1 MPEALDSA
9 RGESLLG
16 KIPSSPYKPRKNQ
29 LELLLFFWNLLVH
42 LDQHLVG
49 LFAKYGPW
57 VYLILFLIVFCE
69 TGLVVT
75 PFLPGDSLLFIAGAL
90 TASAADSPG
99 RFDLATLNILLIA
112 AAILGNTSNYWIG
125 RYFGPRVFAW
135 KDSRF
140 FNRAAFEKAH
150 AFYEHHGG
158 KTIVIT
164 RFLPILRT
172 FAPFV
177 AGVADMTHARFQF
190 YNVAGGVLWVVSLT
204 LAGYWF
210 GNIAWVKDNLTAII
224 LALII
229 IPGLPALAAAIQNWH
244 TQRSARSTEKN

>member
-1 MPEALDSA
+1 
-9 RGESLLG
+9 
-16 KIPSSPYKPRKNQ
+16 
-29 LELLLFFWNLLVH
+29 LETLLFFWDLLVH
-42 LDQHLVG
+42 LDKHLANLLVH
-49 LFAKYGPW
+49 YGPW
-57 VYLILFLIVFCE
+57 VYPILFMIVFCE

-90 TASAADSPG
+90 TASAGEHPG
-99 RFDLATLNILLIA
+99 QLDLAMLNLLLIA
-112 AAILGNTSNYWIG
+112 AAVLGNTSNYAIG
-125 RYFGPRVFAW
+125 RYFGPKVFGW
-135 KDSRF
+135 ENSRF
-140 FNRAAFEKAH
+140 FNRAAFDKAH
-150 AFYEHHGG
+150 AFYERHGG

-177 AGVADMTHARFQF
+177 AGVANMTHARFQL
-190 YNVAGGVLWVVSLT
+190 YNVTGGVLWVASLT

-229 IPGLPALAAAIQNWH
+229 IPALPALAATIQHWRE
-244 TQRSARSTEKN
+244 QRRARRLAKV